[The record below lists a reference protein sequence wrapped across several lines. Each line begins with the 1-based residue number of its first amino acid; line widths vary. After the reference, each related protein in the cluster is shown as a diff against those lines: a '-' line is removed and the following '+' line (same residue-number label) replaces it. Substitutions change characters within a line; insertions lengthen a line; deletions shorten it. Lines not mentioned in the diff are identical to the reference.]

1 MYVLIAFLTP
11 ILHALSCIVDAHFSN
26 NIFKKVPSLV
36 FYATISNIIIIP
48 FLFLFGTPIIPPLE
62 ILAILF
68 IISLIEVCYQIPYY
82 HALRNIDT
90 SIVVALFS
98 LGKIAVPVLAY
109 FIVNEKLNFTQYC
122 GFGIIL
128 LSTFLLNF
136 DIKKLKINI
145 AFFLMLVVSLLLS
158 LSSVLSKYSLQ
169 SVDFVTVLFW
179 GSIFATSIF
188 LSLLLLPQYRTDIVS
203 TFPQYKKR
211 IKLFLSNEIL
221 NQGGTLA
228 LTIALAYLPVLVVEL
243 IESSQSIFT
252 LLLGFVL
259 YKIFGNRFKENLTRQ
274 EVIKKHK
281 LYNKIVPEVL
291 RIIQGRKE
299 RYLPLK
305 KKIYKFINS

>member
-11 ILHALSCIVDAHFSN
+11 LLHALSCIVDAHFSN

-48 FLFLFGTPIIPPLE
+48 FLFFFGTPIIPPLE

-98 LGKIAVPVLAY
+98 LGKITIPVLAY
-109 FIVNEKLNFTQYC
+109 FIVNEKLSLIQYC

-145 AFFLMLVVSLLLS
+145 AFFLMLVVSVLLS

-179 GSIFATSIF
+179 GSIFATSICLF
-188 LSLLLLPQYRTDIVS
+188 LLLLPQYRTDIVS

-228 LTIALAYLPVLVVEL
+228 LTIALAYLPVLVVES

-259 YKIFGNRFKENLTRQ
+259 YKIFGNSFKENLTRQ
-274 EVIKKHK
+274 EVIKK
-281 LYNKIVPEVL
+281 LISFITIIIGINMVL
-291 RIIQGRKE
+291 
-299 RYLPLK
+299 L
-305 KKIYKFINS
+305 

>member
-11 ILHALSCIVDAHFSN
+11 LLHALSCIVDAHFSN

-48 FLFLFGTPIIPPLE
+48 FLFFFGTPIIPPLE

-98 LGKIAVPVLAY
+98 LGKISVPVLAY
-109 FIVNEKLNFTQYC
+109 FIVNEKLSLTQYC

-128 LSTFLLNF
+128 LSTFGLNF

-145 AFFLMLVVSLLLS
+145 AFFLMLIVSLLLS
-158 LSSVLSKYSLQ
+158 SSSVLSKYSLQ

-179 GSIFATSIF
+179 GSLFATSIS
-188 LSLLLLPQYRTDIVS
+188 LSLLLLPQYRTDIIS
-203 TFPQYKKR
+203 SFPKYKKR

-228 LTIALAYLPVLVVEL
+228 GTIALAHLPVLAVES
-243 IESSQSIFT
+243 IGSSQSIFT

-259 YKIFGNRFKENLTRQ
+259 YKIFGNRFNENLTRQ
-274 EVIKKHK
+274 EVIKK
-281 LYNKIVPEVL
+281 LISFITIIIGINMVL
-291 RIIQGRKE
+291 
-299 RYLPLK
+299 L
-305 KKIYKFINS
+305 

>member
-109 FIVNEKLNFTQYC
+109 FIVNEKLTLIQYC

-179 GSIFATSIF
+179 GSLFATSIS
-188 LSLLLLPQYRTDIVS
+188 LSLLFLPQYRTDIIS
-203 TFPQYKKR
+203 SFPQYKKR

-228 LTIALAYLPVLVVEL
+228 LTIALAHLPVLVVES

-252 LLLGFVL
+252 LLLGFVF

-274 EVIKKHK
+274 EVIKK
-281 LYNKIVPEVL
+281 LISFTAIIIGINMVVL
-291 RIIQGRKE
+291 
-299 RYLPLK
+299 
-305 KKIYKFINS
+305 

>member
-11 ILHALSCIVDAHFSN
+11 LLHALSCIVDAHFSN

-48 FLFLFGTPIIPPLE
+48 FLFFFGTPIIPPLE

-98 LGKIAVPVLAY
+98 LGKITIPVLAY
-109 FIVNEKLNFTQYC
+109 FIVDEKLTLIQYC

-179 GSIFATSIF
+179 GSLFATSIS
-188 LSLLLLPQYRTDIVS
+188 LSLLFLPQYRTDIIS
-203 TFPQYKKR
+203 SFPKYKKR

-228 LTIALAYLPVLVVEL
+228 GTIALAHLPVLAVKS
-243 IESSQSIFT
+243 IGSSQSIFT

-259 YKIFGNRFKENLTRQ
+259 YKIFGNRFNENLTRQ
-274 EVIKKHK
+274 EVIKK
-281 LYNKIVPEVL
+281 LISFITIIIGINMVL
-291 RIIQGRKE
+291 
-299 RYLPLK
+299 L
-305 KKIYKFINS
+305 

>member
-1 MYVLIAFLTP
+1 MYILLAFLTP
-11 ILHALSCIVDAHFSN
+11 LLHALSCIVDAHFSN

-98 LGKIAVPVLAY
+98 LGKITIPVLAY
-109 FIVNEKLNFTQYC
+109 FIVNEKLSLIQYC

-145 AFFLMLVVSLLLS
+145 AFFLMLVVSVLLS

-179 GSIFATSIF
+179 GSLFATSIS
-188 LSLLLLPQYRTDIVS
+188 LSLLFLPQYRTDIIS
-203 TFPQYKKR
+203 SFPQYKKR

-228 LTIALAYLPVLVVEL
+228 GTIALAHLPVLAVKS
-243 IESSQSIFT
+243 IGSSQSIFT

-274 EVIKKHK
+274 EVIKK
-281 LYNKIVPEVL
+281 LISFSAIIIGINMVL
-291 RIIQGRKE
+291 
-299 RYLPLK
+299 L
-305 KKIYKFINS
+305 

>member
-11 ILHALSCIVDAHFSN
+11 LLHALSCIVDAHFSN

-98 LGKIAVPVLAY
+98 LGKITIPVLAY
-109 FIVNEKLNFTQYC
+109 FIVNEKLSLIQYC

-179 GSIFATSIF
+179 GSLFATSIS
-188 LSLLLLPQYRTDIVS
+188 LSLLFLPQYRTDIIS
-203 TFPQYKKR
+203 SFPQYKKR

-228 LTIALAYLPVLVVEL
+228 GTIALAHLPVLAVKS
-243 IESSQSIFT
+243 IGSSQSIFT

-259 YKIFGNRFKENLTRQ
+259 YKIFGNSFKENLTRQ
-274 EVIKKHK
+274 EVIKK
-281 LYNKIVPEVL
+281 LISFIAIIIGINMVL
-291 RIIQGRKE
+291 
-299 RYLPLK
+299 L
-305 KKIYKFINS
+305 

>member
-1 MYVLIAFLTP
+1 MYILLAFLTP
-11 ILHALSCIVDAHFSN
+11 LLHALSCIVDAHFSN

-48 FLFLFGTPIIPPLE
+48 FLFFFGTPTIPSLE

-68 IISLIEVCYQIPYY
+68 IIALIEVCYQIPYY

-98 LGKIAVPVLAY
+98 LGKISVPVLAY
-109 FIVNEKLNFTQYC
+109 FIVNEKLSLTQYF

-128 LSTFLLNF
+128 LSTFWLNF

-169 SVDFVTVLFW
+169 SFDFVTVLFW
-179 GSIFATSIF
+179 GSIFATSIS

-203 TFPQYKKR
+203 SFPQYKKR
-211 IKLFLSNEIL
+211 IKLFLSNELL
-221 NQGGTLA
+221 NQGGTKA
-228 LTIALAYLPVLVVEL
+228 EL
-243 IESSQSIFT
+243 
-252 LLLGFVL
+252 
-259 YKIFGNRFKENLTRQ
+259 
-274 EVIKKHK
+274 
-281 LYNKIVPEVL
+281 
-291 RIIQGRKE
+291 
-299 RYLPLK
+299 
-305 KKIYKFINS
+305 

>member
-11 ILHALSCIVDAHFSN
+11 LLHALSCIVDAHFSN

-48 FLFLFGTPIIPPLE
+48 FLFFFGTPIIPPLE

-109 FIVNEKLNFTQYC
+109 FIVNEKLTLIQYC

-128 LSTFLLNF
+128 LSIFLLNF

-179 GSIFATSIF
+179 GSLFATSIS
-188 LSLLLLPQYRTDIVS
+188 LSLLFLPQYRTDIIS
-203 TFPQYKKR
+203 SFPQYKKR

-228 LTIALAYLPVLVVEL
+228 GTIALAHLPVLAVKS
-243 IESSQSIFT
+243 IGSSQSIFT

-274 EVIKKHK
+274 EVIKK
-281 LYNKIVPEVL
+281 LISFTAIIIGINMVL
-291 RIIQGRKE
+291 
-299 RYLPLK
+299 L
-305 KKIYKFINS
+305 

>member
-11 ILHALSCIVDAHFSN
+11 LLHALSCIVDAHFSN

-48 FLFLFGTPIIPPLE
+48 FLFFFGTPIIPPLE

-98 LGKIAVPVLAY
+98 LGKISVPVLAY
-109 FIVNEKLNFTQYC
+109 FIVNEKLSLTQYC

-145 AFFLMLVVSLLLS
+145 AFFLMLVVSVLLS

-179 GSIFATSIF
+179 GSIFATSIC

-228 LTIALAYLPVLVVEL
+228 LTIALAYLPVLVVES

-259 YKIFGNRFKENLTRQ
+259 YKIFGNCFKENLTRQ
-274 EVIKKHK
+274 EVIKK
-281 LYNKIVPEVL
+281 LISFITIIIGINMVL
-291 RIIQGRKE
+291 
-299 RYLPLK
+299 L
-305 KKIYKFINS
+305 

>member
-98 LGKIAVPVLAY
+98 LGKITIPVLAY
-109 FIVNEKLNFTQYC
+109 FIVNENLTLIQYC

-179 GSIFATSIF
+179 GSLFATSIS
-188 LSLLLLPQYRTDIVS
+188 LSLLFLPQYRTDIIS
-203 TFPQYKKR
+203 SFPQYKKR

-228 LTIALAYLPVLVVEL
+228 GTIALAHLPVLAVKS
-243 IESSQSIFT
+243 IGSSQSIFT

-274 EVIKKHK
+274 EVIKK
-281 LYNKIVPEVL
+281 LISFTAIIIGINMVL
-291 RIIQGRKE
+291 
-299 RYLPLK
+299 L
-305 KKIYKFINS
+305 

>member
-11 ILHALSCIVDAHFSN
+11 LLHALSCIVDAHFSN

-48 FLFLFGTPIIPPLE
+48 FLFFFGTPIIPPLE

-98 LGKIAVPVLAY
+98 LGKISVPVLAY
-109 FIVNEKLNFTQYC
+109 FIVNEKLSLTQYC

-158 LSSVLSKYSLQ
+158 SSSVLSKYSLQ

-179 GSIFATSIF
+179 GSLFATSIS
-188 LSLLLLPQYRTDIVS
+188 LSLLLLPQYRTDIIS
-203 TFPQYKKR
+203 SFPKYKKR

-228 LTIALAYLPVLVVEL
+228 GTIALAHLPVLAVKS
-243 IESSQSIFT
+243 IGSSQSIFT

-259 YKIFGNRFKENLTRQ
+259 YKIFGNRFNENLTRQ
-274 EVIKKHK
+274 EVIKK
-281 LYNKIVPEVL
+281 LISFITIIIGINMVL
-291 RIIQGRKE
+291 
-299 RYLPLK
+299 L
-305 KKIYKFINS
+305 

>member
-48 FLFLFGTPIIPPLE
+48 FLFFFGTPIIPPLE

-68 IISLIEVCYQIPYY
+68 IIALIEVCYQIPYY

-98 LGKIAVPVLAY
+98 LGKITIPVLAY
-109 FIVNEKLNFTQYC
+109 FIVNEKLNFTHYC

-145 AFFLMLVVSLLLS
+145 AFFLMLFVSLLLS

-179 GSIFATSIF
+179 GSIFATSIC

-203 TFPQYKKR
+203 SFPQYKKR

-228 LTIALAYLPVLVVEL
+228 GTIALAHLPVLAVKS
-243 IESSQSIFT
+243 IGSSQSIFT

-259 YKIFGNRFKENLTRQ
+259 YKIFGKSFKENLTHQ
-274 EVIKKHK
+274 EVIKK
-281 LYNKIVPEVL
+281 LISFTAIIIGINMVL
-291 RIIQGRKE
+291 
-299 RYLPLK
+299 L
-305 KKIYKFINS
+305 

>member
-11 ILHALSCIVDAHFSN
+11 LLHALSCIMDAHFSN

-98 LGKIAVPVLAY
+98 LGKIAIPVLAY
-109 FIVNEKLNFTQYC
+109 FIVNEKLSLTQYC

-145 AFFLMLVVSLLLS
+145 AFFLMLVVSVLLS

-179 GSIFATSIF
+179 GSIFATSIS
-188 LSLLLLPQYRTDIVS
+188 LSLLFLPQYRTDIIS
-203 TFPQYKKR
+203 SFPQYKKR

-228 LTIALAYLPVLVVEL
+228 LTIALAHLPVLVVES

-252 LLLGFVL
+252 LLLGFML

-274 EVIKKHK
+274 EVIKK
-281 LYNKIVPEVL
+281 LISFTAIIIGINLVL
-291 RIIQGRKE
+291 
-299 RYLPLK
+299 L
-305 KKIYKFINS
+305 

>member
-11 ILHALSCIVDAHFSN
+11 LLHALSCIVDAHFSN

-48 FLFLFGTPIIPPLE
+48 FLFFFGTPIIPPLE

-179 GSIFATSIF
+179 GSLFATSIS
-188 LSLLLLPQYRTDIVS
+188 LSLLFLPQYRTDIIS
-203 TFPQYKKR
+203 SFPQYKKR

-228 LTIALAYLPVLVVEL
+228 GTIALAHLPVLAVKS
-243 IESSQSIFT
+243 IGSSQSIFT

-274 EVIKKHK
+274 EVIKK
-281 LYNKIVPEVL
+281 LISFTAIIIGINMVL
-291 RIIQGRKE
+291 
-299 RYLPLK
+299 L
-305 KKIYKFINS
+305 

>member
-11 ILHALSCIVDAHFSN
+11 LLHALSCIVDAHFSN

-48 FLFLFGTPIIPPLE
+48 FLFFFGTPIIPPLE

-98 LGKIAVPVLAY
+98 LGKISVPVLAY
-109 FIVNEKLNFTQYC
+109 FIVNEKLSLTQYC

-128 LSTFLLNF
+128 LSTFGLNF

-158 LSSVLSKYSLQ
+158 SSSVLSKYSLQ

-179 GSIFATSIF
+179 GSLFATSIS
-188 LSLLLLPQYRTDIVS
+188 LSLLLLPQYRTDIIS
-203 TFPQYKKR
+203 SFPKYKKR

-228 LTIALAYLPVLVVEL
+228 GTIALAHLPVLAVKS
-243 IESSQSIFT
+243 IGSSQSIFT

-259 YKIFGNRFKENLTRQ
+259 YKIFGNRFNENLTRQ
-274 EVIKKHK
+274 EVIKK
-281 LYNKIVPEVL
+281 LISFITIIIGINMVL
-291 RIIQGRKE
+291 
-299 RYLPLK
+299 L
-305 KKIYKFINS
+305 

>member
-1 MYVLIAFLTP
+1 MYILLAFLTP
-11 ILHALSCIVDAHFSN
+11 LLHALSCIVDAHFSN

-48 FLFLFGTPIIPPLE
+48 FLFFFGTPTIPSLE

-68 IISLIEVCYQIPYY
+68 IIALIEVCYQIPYY

-98 LGKIAVPVLAY
+98 LGKISVPVLAY
-109 FIVNEKLNFTQYC
+109 FIVNEKLSLTQYF

-145 AFFLMLVVSLLLS
+145 AFFLMLVVSVLLS

-169 SVDFVTVLFW
+169 SFDFVTVLFW
-179 GSIFATSIF
+179 GSLFATSIS
-188 LSLLLLPQYRTDIVS
+188 LSLLFLPQYRTDIVS
-203 TFPQYKKR
+203 SFPQYKKR

-228 LTIALAYLPVLVVEL
+228 GTIALAHLPVLAVKS
-243 IESSQSIFT
+243 IGSSQSIFT

-259 YKIFGNRFKENLTRQ
+259 YKIFGNSFKENLTRQ
-274 EVIKKHK
+274 EVIKK
-281 LYNKIVPEVL
+281 LISFSAIIIGINMVL
-291 RIIQGRKE
+291 
-299 RYLPLK
+299 L
-305 KKIYKFINS
+305 

>member
-11 ILHALSCIVDAHFSN
+11 LLHALSCIVDAHFSN

-98 LGKIAVPVLAY
+98 LGKITIPVLAY
-109 FIVNEKLNFTQYC
+109 FIVNEKLSLIQYC

-179 GSIFATSIF
+179 GSLFATSIS
-188 LSLLLLPQYRTDIVS
+188 LSLLLLPQYRTDIIS
-203 TFPQYKKR
+203 SFPKYKKR

-228 LTIALAYLPVLVVEL
+228 GTIALAHLPVLAVKS
-243 IESSQSIFT
+243 IGSSQSIFT

-259 YKIFGNRFKENLTRQ
+259 YKIFGNRFNENLTRQ
-274 EVIKKHK
+274 EVIKK
-281 LYNKIVPEVL
+281 LISFITIIIGINMVL
-291 RIIQGRKE
+291 
-299 RYLPLK
+299 L
-305 KKIYKFINS
+305 

>member
-62 ILAILF
+62 ILAIFLFGTPIIPPLEILAILF

-98 LGKIAVPVLAY
+98 LGKITIPVLAY
-109 FIVNEKLNFTQYC
+109 FIVNEKLSLIQYC

-145 AFFLMLVVSLLLS
+145 AFFLMLVVSVLLS

-179 GSIFATSIF
+179 GSIFATSIC

-211 IKLFLSNEIL
+211 RRNFSWNNSFSSFTCISRKINRLITEYFYAFVRAC
-221 NQGGTLA
+221 A
-228 LTIALAYLPVLVVEL
+228 L
-243 IESSQSIFT
+243 
-252 LLLGFVL
+252 
-259 YKIFGNRFKENLTRQ
+259 
-274 EVIKKHK
+274 
-281 LYNKIVPEVL
+281 
-291 RIIQGRKE
+291 
-299 RYLPLK
+299 
-305 KKIYKFINS
+305 

>member
-11 ILHALSCIVDAHFSN
+11 LLHALSCIVDAHFSN

-98 LGKIAVPVLAY
+98 LGKIAIPVLAY

-158 LSSVLSKYSLQ
+158 LSSS
-169 SVDFVTVLFW
+169 
-179 GSIFATSIF
+179 
-188 LSLLLLPQYRTDIVS
+188 LSLLFLPQYRTDIIS
-203 TFPQYKKR
+203 SFPQYKKR

-228 LTIALAYLPVLVVEL
+228 GTIALAHLPVLAVKS
-243 IESSQSIFT
+243 IGSSQSIFT

-274 EVIKKHK
+274 EVIKK
-281 LYNKIVPEVL
+281 LISFIAIIIGINLVL
-291 RIIQGRKE
+291 
-299 RYLPLK
+299 L
-305 KKIYKFINS
+305 

>member
-11 ILHALSCIVDAHFSN
+11 LLHALSCIVDAHFSN

-48 FLFLFGTPIIPPLE
+48 FLFFFGTPIIPPLE

-98 LGKIAVPVLAY
+98 LGKITIPVLAY
-109 FIVNEKLNFTQYC
+109 FIVDEKLTLIQYC

-145 AFFLMLVVSLLLS
+145 AFFLMLVVSVLLS

-179 GSIFATSIF
+179 GSLFATSIS
-188 LSLLLLPQYRTDIVS
+188 LSLLFLPQYRTDIIS
-203 TFPQYKKR
+203 SFPQYKKR

-228 LTIALAYLPVLVVEL
+228 GTIALAHLPVLAVKS
-243 IESSQSIFT
+243 IGSSQSIFT
-252 LLLGFVL
+252 LLLGLVL
-259 YKIFGNRFKENLTRQ
+259 YKIFGNSFKENLTRQ
-274 EVIKKHK
+274 EVIKK
-281 LYNKIVPEVL
+281 LISFTAIIIGINMVL
-291 RIIQGRKE
+291 
-299 RYLPLK
+299 L
-305 KKIYKFINS
+305 

>member
-98 LGKIAVPVLAY
+98 LGKITIPVLAY
-109 FIVNEKLNFTQYC
+109 FIVNEKLSLIQYC

-179 GSIFATSIF
+179 GSLFATSIS
-188 LSLLLLPQYRTDIVS
+188 LSLLFLPQYRTDIIS
-203 TFPQYKKR
+203 SFPQYKKR

-228 LTIALAYLPVLVVEL
+228 GTIALAHLPVLAVRS
-243 IESSQSIFT
+243 IGSSQSIFT

-259 YKIFGNRFKENLTRQ
+259 YKIFGNSFKENLTRQ
-274 EVIKKHK
+274 EVIKK
-281 LYNKIVPEVL
+281 LISFIAIIIGINMVL
-291 RIIQGRKE
+291 
-299 RYLPLK
+299 L
-305 KKIYKFINS
+305 

>member
-11 ILHALSCIVDAHFSN
+11 LLHALSCIVDAHFSN

-98 LGKIAVPVLAY
+98 LGKITIPVLAY
-109 FIVNEKLNFTQYC
+109 FIVNEKLSLIQYC

-145 AFFLMLVVSLLLS
+145 AFFLMLVVSVLLS

-179 GSIFATSIF
+179 GSIFATSIS
-188 LSLLLLPQYRTDIVS
+188 LSLLFLPQYRTDIVS
-203 TFPQYKKR
+203 SFPQYKKR

-228 LTIALAYLPVLVVEL
+228 LTIALAYLPVLVVES

-274 EVIKKHK
+274 EVIKK
-281 LYNKIVPEVL
+281 LISFITIIIGINMVL
-291 RIIQGRKE
+291 
-299 RYLPLK
+299 L
-305 KKIYKFINS
+305 

>member
-11 ILHALSCIVDAHFSN
+11 LLHALSCIVDAHFSN

-179 GSIFATSIF
+179 GSLFATSIS
-188 LSLLLLPQYRTDIVS
+188 LSLLLLPQYRTDIIS
-203 TFPQYKKR
+203 SFPKYKKR

-228 LTIALAYLPVLVVEL
+228 GTIALAHLPVLAVKS
-243 IESSQSIFT
+243 IGSSQSIFT

-259 YKIFGNRFKENLTRQ
+259 YKIFGNRFNENLTRQ
-274 EVIKKHK
+274 EVIKK
-281 LYNKIVPEVL
+281 LISFITIIIGINMVL
-291 RIIQGRKE
+291 
-299 RYLPLK
+299 L
-305 KKIYKFINS
+305 

>member
-1 MYVLIAFLTP
+1 MYVLIAFLMP
-11 ILHALSCIVDAHFSN
+11 LLHALSCIVDAHFSN

-98 LGKIAVPVLAY
+98 LGKITIPVLAY
-109 FIVNEKLNFTQYC
+109 FIVNEKLTLIQYC

-145 AFFLMLVVSLLLS
+145 AFFLMLVVSVLLS

-179 GSIFATSIF
+179 GSIFATSIS
-188 LSLLLLPQYRTDIVS
+188 LSLLLLPQYRTDIIS
-203 TFPQYKKR
+203 TFPKYKKR

-228 LTIALAYLPVLVVEL
+228 LTIALAYLPVLVVES

-274 EVIKKHK
+274 EVIKK
-281 LYNKIVPEVL
+281 LISFTTIIIGINMVL
-291 RIIQGRKE
+291 
-299 RYLPLK
+299 L
-305 KKIYKFINS
+305 

>member
-1 MYVLIAFLTP
+1 MYILLAFLTP
-11 ILHALSCIVDAHFSN
+11 LLHALSCIVDAHFSN

-48 FLFLFGTPIIPPLE
+48 FLFFFGTPTIPSLE

-68 IISLIEVCYQIPYY
+68 IIALIEVCYQIPYY

-98 LGKIAVPVLAY
+98 LGKISVPVLAY
-109 FIVNEKLNFTQYC
+109 FIVNEKLTLTQYF

-128 LSTFLLNF
+128 LSTFWLNF

-169 SVDFVTVLFW
+169 SFDFVTVLFW
-179 GSIFATSIF
+179 GSIFATSIS

-203 TFPQYKKR
+203 SFPQYKKR
-211 IKLFLSNEIL
+211 IKLFLSNELL

-228 LTIALAYLPVLVVEL
+228 GTIALAHLPVLAVKS
-243 IESSQSIFT
+243 IGSSQSIFT

-259 YKIFGNRFKENLTRQ
+259 YKIFGKSFKENLTRQ
-274 EVIKKHK
+274 EVIKK
-281 LYNKIVPEVL
+281 LISFTAIIIGINMVL
-291 RIIQGRKE
+291 
-299 RYLPLK
+299 L
-305 KKIYKFINS
+305 

>member
-36 FYATISNIIIIP
+36 FYATISNVIIIP
-48 FLFLFGTPIIPPLE
+48 FLFFFGTPIIPPLE

-98 LGKIAVPVLAY
+98 LGKITIPVLAY
-109 FIVNEKLNFTQYC
+109 FIVNEKLSLIQYC

-145 AFFLMLVVSLLLS
+145 AFFLMLVVSVLLS

-179 GSIFATSIF
+179 GSLFATSIS
-188 LSLLLLPQYRTDIVS
+188 LSLLFLPQYRTDIIS
-203 TFPQYKKR
+203 SFPQYKKR

-228 LTIALAYLPVLVVEL
+228 GTIALAHLPVLAVKS
-243 IESSQSIFT
+243 IGSSQSIFT
-252 LLLGFVL
+252 LLLGFML

-274 EVIKKHK
+274 EVIKK
-281 LYNKIVPEVL
+281 LISFIAIIIGINLVL
-291 RIIQGRKE
+291 
-299 RYLPLK
+299 L
-305 KKIYKFINS
+305 

>member
-109 FIVNEKLNFTQYC
+109 FIVNEKLSLTQYC

-179 GSIFATSIF
+179 GSLLTTSIS
-188 LSLLLLPQYRTDIVS
+188 LSLLLLPQYRTDIIS
-203 TFPQYKKR
+203 SFPKYKKR

-228 LTIALAYLPVLVVEL
+228 GTIALAHLPVLAVKS
-243 IESSQSIFT
+243 IGSSQSIFT

-259 YKIFGNRFKENLTRQ
+259 YKIFGNRFNENLTRQ
-274 EVIKKHK
+274 EVIKK
-281 LYNKIVPEVL
+281 LISFITIIIGINMVL
-291 RIIQGRKE
+291 
-299 RYLPLK
+299 L
-305 KKIYKFINS
+305 

>member
-11 ILHALSCIVDAHFSN
+11 LLHALSCIVDAHFSN

-48 FLFLFGTPIIPPLE
+48 FLFFFGTPIIPSLE

-98 LGKIAVPVLAY
+98 LGKIAIPVLAY
-109 FIVNEKLNFTQYC
+109 FIVNEKLSLIQYC

-136 DIKKLKINI
+136 NIKKLKINI

-179 GSIFATSIF
+179 GSLFATSIS
-188 LSLLLLPQYRTDIVS
+188 LSLLFLPQYRTDIIS
-203 TFPQYKKR
+203 SFPQYKKR

-228 LTIALAYLPVLVVEL
+228 LTIALAHLPVLVVES

-252 LLLGFVL
+252 LLLGFML

-274 EVIKKHK
+274 EVIKK
-281 LYNKIVPEVL
+281 LISFTAIIIGINMVL
-291 RIIQGRKE
+291 
-299 RYLPLK
+299 L
-305 KKIYKFINS
+305 

>member
-11 ILHALSCIVDAHFSN
+11 LLHALSCIVDAHFSN

-98 LGKIAVPVLAY
+98 LGKITIPVLAY
-109 FIVNEKLNFTQYC
+109 FIVNEKLSLTQYC

-179 GSIFATSIF
+179 GSIFATSIS
-188 LSLLLLPQYRTDIVS
+188 LSLLFLPQYRTDIIS
-203 TFPQYKKR
+203 SFPQYKKR

-228 LTIALAYLPVLVVEL
+228 GTIALAHLPVLAVKS
-243 IESSQSIFT
+243 IGSSQSIFT

-274 EVIKKHK
+274 EVIKK
-281 LYNKIVPEVL
+281 LISFTAIIIGINMVL
-291 RIIQGRKE
+291 
-299 RYLPLK
+299 L
-305 KKIYKFINS
+305 

>member
-11 ILHALSCIVDAHFSN
+11 LLHALSCIVDAHFSN

-48 FLFLFGTPIIPPLE
+48 FLFFFGTPIIPPLE

-82 HALRNIDT
+82 QALRNIDT

-98 LGKIAVPVLAY
+98 LGKISVPVLAY
-109 FIVNEKLNFTQYC
+109 FIVNEKLSLTQYC

-128 LSTFLLNF
+128 LSTFGLNF

-158 LSSVLSKYSLQ
+158 SSSVLSKYSLQ

-179 GSIFATSIF
+179 GSLFATSIS
-188 LSLLLLPQYRTDIVS
+188 LSLLLLPQYRTDIIS
-203 TFPQYKKR
+203 SFPKYKKR

-228 LTIALAYLPVLVVEL
+228 GTIALAHLPVLAVKS
-243 IESSQSIFT
+243 IGSSQSIFT

-259 YKIFGNRFKENLTRQ
+259 YKIFGNRFNENLTRQ
-274 EVIKKHK
+274 EVIKK
-281 LYNKIVPEVL
+281 LISFITIIIGINMVL
-291 RIIQGRKE
+291 
-299 RYLPLK
+299 L
-305 KKIYKFINS
+305 